1 MVCICFLKKYN
12 KDLVAA
18 AMGIV
23 DIEEHGDGK
32 MALRHIRK
40 KERINFGQI
49 VKSEVFMQKM
59 FLTAAVMLM
68 FVGIGCVRNPV
79 PPVDARVTI
88 APGLGSGIL
97 VTSVRCMRN
106 EAGYCLFQA
115 NVVNNYT
122 RVARLEYKVQWL
134 DETGME
140 IESAVSSWQS
150 MAVQPREIKGLS
162 AVAASKDAVDFRFY
176 LRPYRR

>member
-1 MVCICFLKKYN
+1 MQKKFLM
-12 KDLVAA
+12 A
-18 AMGIV
+18 
-23 DIEEHGDGK
+23 
-32 MALRHIRK
+32 MALL
-40 KERINFGQI
+40 
-49 VKSEVFMQKM
+49 M
-59 FLTAAVMLM
+59 FL
-68 FVGIGCVRNPV
+68 GIGCVHNPV
-79 PPVDARVTI
+79 PPADARVTL
-88 APGLGSGIL
+88 APGLSSGIY

-115 NVVNNYT
+115 NVVNNSK

-150 MAVQPREIKGLS
+150 MAVLPREIKGLS

-176 LRPYRR
+176 VRPYGR